1 MALIGLLV
9 VGVIFVAGIV
19 FLVSNISLSEQRAN
33 PNRYRYEQYTDE
45 NGETVEKVT
54 EEKE

>member
-9 VGVIFVAGIV
+9 VGAVFVAGIA
-19 FLVSNISLSEQRAN
+19 FLVSNISLSDQRAN
-33 PNRYRYEQYTDE
+33 PNRYRYERYTEE